1 MQILKTHLKK
11 YEEIPNGPFQLFICS
26 SLKLIS
32 SDLNG
37 VLRNNYHHRTSINR
51 EKGIVKSVDHVFEEK
66 KNGKAAIFTPFK
78 TIKKQ
83 QRRMI
88 YLGITLEQC
97 INR

>member
-51 EKGIVKSVDHVFEEK
+51 EKGIVRALTMFSKRK
-66 KNGKAAIFTPFK
+66 KIW
-78 TIKKQ
+78 
-83 QRRMI
+83 
-88 YLGITLEQC
+88 
-97 INR
+97 